1 MQFYVVD
8 MRIHDVM
15 RKQVR
20 TILPTAP
27 VSLAKE
33 LFRRYDIH
41 HLVVLE
47 AKEVVG
53 VIADRD
59 LLDVNGGD
67 PQVKSV
73 MAHPPVTIAPDE
85 TPRKAA
91 ALMTGHGIGSL
102 PVIDEGKLVGIVT
115 SYDLLALLAKGTA
128 RPAPDRERPLLAR
141 RSPKR
146 KAVPASLPR
155 Q

>member
-59 LLDVNGGD
+59 LLDVDGGD

-85 TPRKAA
+85 TPRKAPA
-91 ALMTGHGIGSL
+91 MASARCRSSTRGSSS
-102 PVIDEGKLVGIVT
+102 G
-115 SYDLLALLAKGTA
+115 S
-128 RPAPDRERPLLAR
+128 
-141 RSPKR
+141 
-146 KAVPASLPR
+146 
-155 Q
+155 